1 MKSSSPSSDRF
12 GAHPKALADL
22 CVAMALRSQ
31 QYELGSQHLT
41 VWPRITRGLMLKLL
55 ALGLFEDDL
64 LGSDS
69 RHRRQD
75 SPAATEP
82 LQSGR
87 DFRLAALSAAE
98 AERCSGSRGLRS
110 TTTPSVASSRTS
122 ASASTSSSSARTSKA
137 CSPSAGSASDPGAD
151 DPRVR
156 ARRPGLTHPRQKNA
170 AEIFAASASCG

>member
-75 SPAATEP
+75 SRLLPNPFNQEGFPTGSTKQPRLRCACGREP
-82 LQSGR
+82 RPLAPGSRLDQPCGTTREPVRPRPHARRRGR
-87 DFRLAALSAAE
+87 EVVVVNSVLNEARAQWAIALST
-98 AERCSGSRGLRS
+98 C
-110 TTTPSVASSRTS
+110 ASPIG
-122 ASASTSSSSARTSKA
+122 SSS
-137 CSPSAGSASDPGAD
+137 
-151 DPRVR
+151 
-156 ARRPGLTHPRQKNA
+156 
-170 AEIFAASASCG
+170 I